1 MKQTYLITT
10 LLLASSA
17 ALMGSEAPK
26 KAMPKKASP
35 STFIPNEK
43 QANKETQTTDDE
55 QPQTTKKKGIKEM
68 ALVNLGVFTTL
79 LGVNYLTNY
88 LFKIPQDAKKDIAWS
103 ALCSTLGTQLL
114 FPAILTAFEAKDPD
128 YASDEYWL
136 LPLSKKNLRTYA
148 SGSGVFLLTAYGL
161 ANATSSF
168 LGQNPG
174 TAKVVASIAT
184 SLALPPLLAKLD
196 GMHDGQNGKS
206 LYEWLREKMRG
217 TKKDATEA
225 TNSSTQEVQ

>member
-1 MKQTYLITT
+1 MKHIYLITT

-26 KAMPKKASP
+26 KALPKKASP
-35 STFIPNEK
+35 STFIPHEMLAKTEK
-43 QANKETQTTDDE
+43 RSADDE
-55 QPQTTKKKGIKEM
+55 QPQTSKKKGIKEM

-79 LGVNYLTNY
+79 LGANYLANF

-148 SGSGVFLLTAYGL
+148 SGLGVFLLTAYGM
-161 ANATSSF
+161 ANATSNF

-174 TAKVVASIAT
+174 TAKVVGCIAT

-196 GMHDGQNGKS
+196 GMHGQNGKS

-225 TNSSTQEVQ
+225 PNSSTQEVQ